1 MKCEM
6 KLFDSLCRPS
16 YSFSVLKFSELKA
29 REKIIDEK

>member
-6 KLFDSLCRPS
+6 RLFDSLRRRS
-16 YSFSVLKFSELKA
+16 YSLSVLKFSELKA